1 MEYMA
6 PFTVRFSQGSDSP
19 CQELVAGKHF
29 HLGLD
34 AMEQLFWTNL
44 SPRLRD
50 FLRVAISVYVA
61 DRLGRRKQQSQ
72 ERRWFRSLK
81 LSVAVR
87 EPEFWESGEV
97 LATLM
102 ECLDFLSE
110 DAWDLKFVKDY
121 REQPTYVARFL
132 PGDNPFAAVKPLV
145 CLYSGGLDSA
155 AGLGIRIA
163 ENPDRP
169 VIPVT
174 VWHQPGQRQIV
185 RRQQGV
191 LKARYGT
198 PIYPLIVK
206 AAMVWSSELKEWKPE
221 RSQRCRSFLFAAVG
235 AVAAVISEATKV
247 EVFESG
253 IGAINLP
260 LLAGMVGSRATRG
273 SHPHFFHLMS
283 RLASLA
289 TGQEVAFHLPFIEK
303 TKGQV
308 VRQLARCGLKDL
320 ARSTI
325 SCVHYPLRER
335 PHKQCG
341 ICPACL
347 LRRQAML
354 IAGIKEPSGVYK
366 YDLFGPAPRANRIR
380 EDRLEYLKAILVQVA
395 NLGPLGSGDRVPE
408 RVRRHLLGTNVIS
421 PGECLDPFIH
431 LFSRYRHEWLRIAAK
446 GMERGWTWANLLA
459 PVGAALIGR
468 ENHASA

>member
-1 MEYMA
+1 MKYMP
-6 PFTVRFSQGSDSP
+6 PFTVRFSQGSDSS

-34 AMEQLFWTNL
+34 AVEQLFWTNL
-44 SPRLRD
+44 SPRLLD
-50 FLRVAISVYVA
+50 FLRVAMSVYVA

-72 ERRWFRSLK
+72 ERRWFRSLR
-81 LSVAVR
+81 LSVAVQ
-87 EPEFWESGEV
+87 EPEFWESDEV
-97 LATLM
+97 FATLM

-110 DAWDLKFVKDY
+110 DAWDLKFVQDR
-121 REQPTYVARFL
+121 REQPPHVARFL
-132 PGDNPFAAVKPLV
+132 SGDNPFAAVPPLV

-174 VWHQPGQRQIV
+174 VWHQPNQRETV
-185 RRQQGV
+185 HRQ
-191 LKARYGT
+191 LDALRERYGT
-198 PIYPLIVK
+198 SIHPLIVK
-206 AAMVWSSELKEWKPE
+206 GAMVWSSDLKGWKPE

-235 AVAAVISEATKV
+235 AVAAAISEVTKV

-273 SHPHFFHLMS
+273 SHPHFFRLMS
-283 RLASLA
+283 RLSSLVA
-289 TGQEVAFHLPFIEK
+289 GREVAFHLPFIDK

-308 VRQLARCGLKDL
+308 VRQMGRCGLKDL

-341 ICPACL
+341 VCPACL
-347 LRRQAML
+347 FRRQAML
-354 IAGIKEPSGVYK
+354 VAGIKESRDTYK
-366 YDLFGPAPRANRIR
+366 YDLFGPVRRANRIR
-380 EDRLEYLKAILVQVA
+380 EKRLDYLKAFLLQVA
-395 NLGPLGSGDRVPE
+395 NLGPLEPGDPVPE
-408 RVRRHLLGTNVIS
+408 RIRRHLLGTNVVS
-421 PGECLDPFIH
+421 PGECLDPFLH
-431 LFSRYRHEWLRIAAK
+431 LFARYRHEWLSIAAK
-446 GMERGWTWANLLA
+446 GMERGWTWANLMA